1 MFCNIITNNQCIGI
15 VNKVTTTIGKT
26 KKLSSS
32 TTTLCKKNNRIYN
45 NRKQYFSSSSSSS
58 SKKKKYRNLI
68 ENAGSTARDHLAN
81 ERTFLAWART
91 GMGFVALGVAI
102 DSIQNQSLLHDPS
115 SSVTSNIKVIKVNQS
130 KDITIDEHN
139 KTNHD
144 DILTIHLPAF
154 GCIAT
159 GGVMLAHATNRY
171 YSVQKALLKGKFMLG
186 TNNVFGIIFVTSILT
201 IGSLGLVFSNYDT
214 LEIIRSGTITTKGM
228 TNKEQKKG

>member
-1 MFCNIITNNQCIGI
+1 
-15 VNKVTTTIGKT
+15 
-26 KKLSSS
+26 
-32 TTTLCKKNNRIYN
+32 
-45 NRKQYFSSSSSSS
+45 
-58 SKKKKYRNLI
+58 
-68 ENAGSTARDHLAN
+68 
-81 ERTFLAWART
+81 
-91 GMGFVALGVAI
+91 MGFVALGVAI